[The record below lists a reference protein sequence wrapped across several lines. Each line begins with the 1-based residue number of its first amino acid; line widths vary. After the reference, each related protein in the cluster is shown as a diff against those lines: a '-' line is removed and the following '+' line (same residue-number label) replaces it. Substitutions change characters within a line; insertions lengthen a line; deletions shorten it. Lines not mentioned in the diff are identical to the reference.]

1 MNIEKYLDVIN
12 ACRFCF
18 MCRHLSPLAIV
29 SGKESDTPRGHAL
42 IADLVRMNHE
52 NIKNADFVE
61 SIYQADLSAAC
72 RTHCVSHYDE
82 ANLLL
87 ALRRDIVEAGAEPQA
102 VKAFAEQLK
111 NVSFNLYGTGSFLY
125 YNHPLI
131 QLHCPEIADAFNKIA
146 PEHLV
151 ISGGDCGKAL
161 QILGYEKESQEV
173 ASLFVRAVK
182 QAKCDTLVIPHPA
195 VYDFIKA
202 NNLLPDMKVLTT
214 AEYLLTL
221 DLPSKN
227 GTVSF
232 IDSDFLKNYQKNN
245 APRRLLEKLGYTIKE
260 FGITEEESYAC
271 GEGAMAMLQLYPE
284 NVAKLV
290 ARVAAF
296 AERYDA
302 GTIVTASPYTKVAI
316 KTYAPQLKVLS
327 LEEAVLEA

>member
-42 IADLVRMNHE
+42 IADLVRMDKSNL
-52 NIKNADFVE
+52 KNADFVQ

-82 ANLLL
+82 TNLLL
-87 ALRRDIVEAGAEPQA
+87 ALRRDIVETGAEPQA
-102 VKAFAEQLK
+102 VKDFAAQLK
-111 NVSFNLYGTGSFLY
+111 NPSFNLFGDGKILY

-131 QLHCPEIADAFNKIA
+131 QLHCPEIAAAFDKIA
-146 PEHLV
+146 PAHQV
-151 ISGGDCGKAL
+151 ISGADCGKAL

-173 ASLFVRAVK
+173 AKLFVKAVK
-182 QAKCDTLVIPHPA
+182 QSDCDTLVVPHPA
-195 VYDFIKA
+195 AYDFIKT
-202 NNLLPDMKVLTT
+202 NNLLPDMTVLNM

-221 DLPSKN
+221 DLPQHK

-232 IDSDFLKNYQKNN
+232 IDSDFLKNYQKND
-245 APRRLLEKLGYTIKE
+245 ASRKLLEKLGYTVKD
-260 FGITEEESYAC
+260 FGITQEESYAC

-302 GTIVTASPYTKVAI
+302 GTIVVAAPYTKFAL
-316 KTYAPQLKVLS
+316 KTYSPQLNVLS
-327 LEEAVLEA
+327 LEEAALGF